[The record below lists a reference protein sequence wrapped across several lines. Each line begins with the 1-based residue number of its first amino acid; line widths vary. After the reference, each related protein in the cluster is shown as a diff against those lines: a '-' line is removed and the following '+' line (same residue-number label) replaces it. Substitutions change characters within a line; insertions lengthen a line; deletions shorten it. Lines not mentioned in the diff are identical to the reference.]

1 MVIIR
6 SSLLSPAGRHFH
18 LWLRVRITFRILL
31 SSRQSRRWND
41 STVNTD
47 HDELLDRGRWRR
59 GGREDLRLPAFAL
72 TIFARRLVPLPR
84 WLPIISQ
91 WKPSIELFYICWSS
105 YFSYLE
111 IEKYIYI
118 ESSIRDSK
126 NKISI
131 SLGFRWLVHSW
142 RQHEWSFEKKEEN
155 EEAVR
160 NASGRQFDVSINQ

>member
-47 HDELLDRGRWRR
+47 HDELLDRGRWRG

-111 IEKYIYI
+111 IEKNIYWI
-118 ESSIRDSK
+118 VYKRFDFPWIPLVGSFMAATWMK
-126 NKISI
+126 
-131 SLGFRWLVHSW
+131 FRKKGRERGGCQERVWKAIW
-142 RQHEWSFEKKEEN
+142 RVDQ
-155 EEAVR
+155 
-160 NASGRQFDVSINQ
+160 SINARM